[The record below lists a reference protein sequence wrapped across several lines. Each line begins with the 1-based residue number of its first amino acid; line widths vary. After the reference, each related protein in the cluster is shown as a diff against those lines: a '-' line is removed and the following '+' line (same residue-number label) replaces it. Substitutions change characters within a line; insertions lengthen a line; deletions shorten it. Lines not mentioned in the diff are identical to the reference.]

1 MKLVTFE
8 VGGTPGYGVV
18 EGADIVDVSAIMM
31 DRFPDLKSLLASGDP
46 VAALSGVDLRAAAR
60 HSLDSVT
67 LKPVIPNPDKI
78 ICVGLNYEMHRQE
91 TGRDESQYPVLFTRF
106 ANSQMGHGEPLVRPR
121 QSTKFDYEGEL
132 AIVIGKTGRHVP
144 EAEAMSYVAGYS
156 CYNDGSVRDWQ
167 RHTHQFTPGKNF
179 PSTGGFG
186 PWMVTADEIAD
197 PTTLELTTRLNGEVM
212 QSATIDMMIF
222 SIPRQIAY
230 CSEFTELV
238 PGDVIVTGT
247 PGGVGARRDPPVFMK
262 PGDVAEIEISGIGIL
277 RNPVVDES

>member
-1 MKLVTFE
+1 MKFVTFE
-8 VGGTPGYGVV
+8 AGGTPGYGVV
-18 EGADIVDVSAIMM
+18 EGEDVVDVSAIMM
-31 DRFPDLKSLLASGDP
+31 DRFPDLKSLVASGDA
-46 VAALSGVDLRAAAR
+46 VAALSGVDLRAAPR
-60 HSLDSVT
+60 HRLDSVT

-91 TGRDESQYPVLFTRF
+91 TGRDESTYPVLFTRF

-132 AIVIGKTGRHVP
+132 AIIIGKAGRHIP
-144 EAEAMSYVAGYS
+144 EAEALSYVAGYS

-197 PTTLELTTRLNGEVM
+197 PTRLELTTRLNGQVM

-222 SIPRQIAY
+222 SIPHQIAY

-277 RNPVVDES
+277 RNPVVDET

>member
-8 VGGTPGYGVV
+8 VGGTLGYGVV
-18 EGADIVDVSAIMM
+18 EGTDIVDVSAIMM
-31 DRFPDLKSLLASGDP
+31 DRFPDLKSLVASGDA
-46 VAALSGVDLRAAAR
+46 VAALSGVDLRAATR
-60 HSLDSVT
+60 HNLDSVT

-91 TGRDESQYPVLFTRF
+91 TGRDESRYPVLFTRF

-132 AIVIGKTGRHVP
+132 AIVIGKSGRHIP
-144 EAEAMSYVAGYS
+144 EAEALSYIAGYS

-197 PTTLELTTRLNGEVM
+197 PTKLELTTRLNGAVM

-222 SIPRQIAY
+222 SIPHQIAY

-262 PGDVAEIEISGIGIL
+262 AGDVAEIEISGIGIL